1 MEDRLFFLV
10 LISFMCFDIFK
21 LINKNLN
28 FFSIFRPLSLAIC
41 YKFILDGLDERYN
54 VIILVYFLFIA
65 YNFNKNM
72 RKEEIYEKEI

>member
-10 LISFMCFDIFK
+10 LISFMCFDILK